1 MIRIVG
7 YLIFLMTFSVHALVP
22 VEGILMG
29 EAQSDIQNDPLLAIF
44 SEIYDKG
51 QYGENKKLKL
61 YHGTYTS
68 GQNLNESCGYLGV
81 PVYSTVWQEKQA
93 RRSFAA
99 TLQYI
104 GLDTSIK

>member
-7 YLIFLMTFSVHALVP
+7 YLFILVSFSVHALVP

-29 EAQSDIQNDPLLAIF
+29 EAQTEIQNDPLSAIF
-44 SEIYDKG
+44 SEIYDKS
-51 QYGENKKLKL
+51 QFGENKKLKL
-61 YHGTYTS
+61 YHATYTS
-68 GQNLNESCGYLGV
+68 GQNLNESCGYLGT

-93 RRSFAA
+93 KRSFAA

-104 GLDTSIK
+104 GLDT